1 LRNHFA
7 KLQITCV
14 MAGLL
19 LNLLCPAHL
28 LFAQQPAP
36 GAIRHV
42 LLISV
47 DGMHAVDLANFI
59 KSEPNSALGR
69 LSAMGVTYTQASIAK
84 PSNSFTGLLSI
95 LTGGSP
101 ISTGV
106 WYEGSYSRSLS
117 PPGSNCATRGTL
129 AVWGG
134 TIDKDR
140 KAIDGGGIDPAKLPL
155 DPSKGCTPVFPHN
168 FLRVNTIFEVVHDA
182 GMRTA
187 WSDKHPSY
195 EMVSG
200 PSGKGVDDLFLP
212 ELGATSAS
220 RNLQA
225 AEAYDD
231 IKLQAV
237 LNLVAGKDHTGVK
250 SEATPALFGVALQY
264 VSFGQKLPSG
274 GYTDAVGTPSAAL
287 AKALKHTDES
297 IGKLVEALKARG
309 LADSTLIIVTAKHG
323 ESPIDVTKRRI
334 IPDSI
339 LPKIIKQAHG
349 DVLAL
354 AYQDGDLAS
363 IWLKDQSQTY
373 QVTKTLSMPENEAA
387 LDIQQIL
394 SGESLKLMFN
404 DPLQDD
410 RIPDIVLIPNL
421 GGIYT
426 EEGSVFIAEHGGF
439 NDDDTNVGLLIANPR
454 LSARVIKTPVQT
466 TQIAPTI
473 LKALGLNPN
482 ALQAVKKEQ
491 TTVLPGLLDG
501 LATRAKNSHAQT
513 RAGQERPPAGRP

>member
-1 LRNHFA
+1 LRYHVA

-14 MAGLL
+14 TAILL
-19 LNLLCPAHL
+19 LNLYLLWPADQ
-28 LFAQQPAP
+28 LFAQQPGR

-59 KSEPNSALGR
+59 KSEPESALAR
-69 LSAMGVTYTQASIAK
+69 LSATGIIYSQASIAR
-84 PSNSFTGLLSI
+84 PSNSITGLLSMV
-95 LTGGSP
+95 TGGSP
-101 ISTGV
+101 NSTGI

-117 PPGSNCATRGTL
+117 PPSSDCATHGTL
-129 AVWGG
+129 VIWGS

-140 KAIDGGGIDPAKLPL
+140 KAMDGGGIDPGKLPR
-155 DPSKGCTPVFPHN
+155 DPSKGCAPVFPHN

-187 WSDKHPSY
+187 WSDKHPAY
-195 EMVSG
+195 DEMLTG
-200 PSGKGVDDLFLP
+200 PSGKGLDDHFAP
-212 ELGATSAS
+212 ELAATAAS

-225 AEAYDD
+225 AETYDD
-231 IKLQAV
+231 IKVQAV
-237 LNLVAGKDHTGVK
+237 LNLIAGKDHTGLK
-250 SEATPALFGVALQY
+250 PQATPALFGVALQY
-264 VSFGQKLPSG
+264 VSFGQKISTG
-274 GYTDAVGTPSAAL
+274 GYADAVGTPSAAL
-287 AKALKHTDES
+287 AKSLKHTDES
-297 IGKLVEALKARG
+297 IGKFVEALKARG
-309 LADSTLIIVTAKHG
+309 LAESTLIIVTSRHG
-323 ESPIDVTKRRI
+323 DSPMDRARRRI
-334 IPDSI
+334 IPDTI

-349 DVLAL
+349 DAVAL
-354 AYQDGDLAS
+354 AYQDGDIAS
-363 IWLKDQSQTY
+363 IWLKDQSQTS
-373 QVTKTLSMPENEAA
+373 QVTKTLSTPENVAA

-404 DPLQDD
+404 DPLQDE

-426 EEGSVFIAEHGGF
+426 EEGSEFIAEHGGF
-439 NDDDTNVGLLIANPR
+439 NDDDTNVGLLIASPR

-482 ALQAVKKEQ
+482 ALQAVKKEK
-491 TTVLPGLLDG
+491 TVVLPALFDYLETTAG
-501 LATRAKNSHAQT
+501 NSQ
-513 RAGQERPPAGRP
+513 GQIRK